1 MYSQTTAQCIMLLG
15 ELAGALNT
23 QYALHGTVLVRISVD
38 PAPGSCLSK
47 LDDVH
52 VHAWRLMV
60 ACSWLAGS
68 LASYYMYQAAHV
80 VLLLCGWP
88 HASIET

>member
-52 VHAWRLMV
+52 VHAWLMV

-68 LASYYMYQAAHV
+68 LTSYYMYQAAHV
-80 VLLLCGWP
+80 VLLLCGWR